1 MPRLSACAAAAAVA
15 GLLAGCDTRGPQIAA
30 RAIGEPAR
38 GAQLIQAYG
47 CGSCHDVPHVSGADG
62 RVGPPLTHI
71 GAQTL
76 IAGLLPNTPANMI
89 TWLRTPQSVVPGNG
103 MPNTELSDK
112 DARDIAA
119 YLYTLR

>member
-1 MPRLSACAAAAAVA
+1 MPRLTALAMVAA
-15 GLLAGCDTRGPQIAA
+15 GLLAAACNNTGPRIAA
-30 RAIGEPAR
+30 RAVGSPHR
-38 GAQLIQAYG
+38 GADLILVNG
-47 CGSCHDVPHVSGADG
+47 CGSCHDVPGVSGANG

-76 IAGLLPNTPANMI
+76 IAGLLPNTPSNMI

-103 MPNTELSDK
+103 MPNTELSDQ
-112 DARDIAA
+112 DAKDIAA